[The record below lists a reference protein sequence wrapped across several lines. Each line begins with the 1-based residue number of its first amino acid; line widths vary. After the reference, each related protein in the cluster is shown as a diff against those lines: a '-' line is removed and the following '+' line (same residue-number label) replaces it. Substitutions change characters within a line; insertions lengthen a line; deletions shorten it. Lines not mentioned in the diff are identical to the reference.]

1 MADDGARPRFS
12 YIPGL
17 DGIRGIWVVIG
28 PLLYHAATDTV
39 TGGILGIDL
48 FFTLSSYLIISIALN
63 EFEKTGRI
71 DLKAYAGR
79 RARRLLPALFVALGL
94 LTLYLVCLLY
104 TSPSPRDS

>member
-48 FFTLSSYLIISIALN
+48 FFTLGDVPRFKGCLDAVFDMVREQHLGCLVERALS
-63 EFEKTGRI
+63 G
-71 DLKAYAGR
+71 
-79 RARRLLPALFVALGL
+79 
-94 LTLYLVCLLY
+94 
-104 TSPSPRDS
+104 

>member
-1 MADDGARPRFS
+1 MAADGVRPRFS

-71 DLKAYAGR
+71 DLDTKPVTGESDQGAASDA
-79 RARRLLPALFVALGL
+79 ARQ
-94 LTLYLVCLLY
+94 
-104 TSPSPRDS
+104 SDSHPSPHSRFPH